1 MASED
6 RGKVV
11 KVPMRERDWS
21 LLLGTLHVLARGI
34 DQSGD
39 PDVRVAVKEALVR
52 AGKLAHALRVRRTMP
67 ADGHELP
74 GVRRGRRVPALRGP
88 RRRLRVRRRRVP
100 GVRRDGGGRW
110 IGSATCATGRARGS
124 GSTTSRGTA

>member
-67 ADGHELP
+67 PTDTSCPACGGDGVCPLCEAHGGACECG
-74 GVRRGRRVPALRGP
+74 GVGCQAC
-88 RRRLRVRRRRVP
+88 
-100 GVRRDGGGRW
+100 DGTGAAGG
-110 IGSATCATGRARGS
+110 
-124 GSTTSRGTA
+124 